1 METTVNGEPDMLI
14 AGIDEAGRGP
24 CFGPMVLAV
33 ATISKEKETELL
45 EIGVKDSKLL
55 SPEQRAEQFPKIQK
69 AVHEYAT
76 CHIAPKEL
84 DALMDW
90 KSLNEI
96 EAMKIGLLLNN
107 LKQKP
112 AIVFVDSPDIIQD
125 NFGKRIKKYLT
136 FETILKTEH
145 KADVNYPITSAAS
158 VLAKVERDLAI
169 EELAHE
175 FGAIGSGYSHDPTTR
190 DYLFNF
196 VKQNKCLPPF
206 CRKSWDTSR
215 QALDSSLQQKLF

>member
-1 METTVNGEPDMLI
+1 MLI
-14 AGIDEAGRGP
+14 AGVDEAGRGP
-24 CFGPMVLAV
+24 CLGPMVLAI
-33 ATISKEKETELL
+33 ATIQKEKETELE
-45 EIGVKDSKLL
+45 EIGVKDSKQL
-55 SPEQRAEQFPKIQK
+55 SPEQRSEQFPKIRK
-69 AVHEYAT
+69 ALHEFAT
-76 CHIAPKEL
+76 CHIEPKEL

-107 LKQKP
+107 LKKKP
-112 AIVFVDSPDIIQD
+112 EIVFIDSPDTIQD
-125 NFGKRIKKYLT
+125 NFAKRIKKYLT

-158 VLAKVERDLAI
+158 ILAKVERDLAI
-169 EELAHE
+169 ESIAKE
-175 FGAIGSGYSHDPTTR
+175 FGAIGSGYPHDPATR

-206 CRKSWDTSR
+206 CRKSWDTS
-215 QALDSSLQQKLF
+215 QQMLDSQLQQKLF

>member
-1 METTVNGEPDMLI
+1 MLI
-14 AGIDEAGRGP
+14 AGVDEAGRGP
-24 CFGPMVLAV
+24 VLGPMVLAI
-33 ATISKEKETELL
+33 ATIQKERETELL
-45 EIGVKDSKLL
+45 EIGVKDSKML
-55 SPEQRAEQFPKIQK
+55 SPEKRSEQFPQIKR
-69 AVHEYAT
+69 ALNEFAT
-76 CHIAPKEL
+76 CHIKPKEL

-107 LKQKP
+107 LKKKP
-112 AIVFVDSPDIIQD
+112 EIVFIDSPDIIQD

-158 VLAKVERDLAI
+158 ILAKVERDSAI
-169 EELAHE
+169 AELARE
-175 FGAIGSGYSHDPTTR
+175 FGEIGSGYSHDPTTR

-196 VKQNKCLPPF
+196 VKQNKCLPSF

-215 QALDSSLQQKLF
+215 QALDSQLQQKLF